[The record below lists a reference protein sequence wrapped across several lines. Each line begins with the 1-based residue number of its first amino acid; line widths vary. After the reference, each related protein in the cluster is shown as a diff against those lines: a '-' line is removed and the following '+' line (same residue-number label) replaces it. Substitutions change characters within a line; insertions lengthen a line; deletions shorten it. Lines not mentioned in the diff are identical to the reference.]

1 MAALLARADRDPAS
15 TAALAVRSLAAVLCR
30 APCSSPWPARIRP
43 WEGLRAMQ
51 WSSLIDIALLA
62 MLVALVS
69 YLARLAG
76 SARS

>member
-1 MAALLARADRDPAS
+1 
-15 TAALAVRSLAAVLCR
+15 
-30 APCSSPWPARIRP
+30 
-43 WEGLRAMQ
+43 MQ